1 MRSLFKFRVYCKDV
15 TFSEWLK
22 WHYRVWKDRYYR
34 RKYVGTHG
42 ELENGVEWRLTLP
55 NKPDQDSEG
64 RKLLLE
70 FDDPTATGCIF
81 NATRA
86 HLFIAAIE
94 DHYKYGQQGFQ
105 QNLARIGLQL
115 ADLEDPEGYYVKPLW
130 K

>member
-1 MRSLFKFRVYCKDV
+1 MRSLFKFRVYYKDV
-15 TFSEWLK
+15 TFCEWLK
-22 WHYRVWKDRYYR
+22 WNYRVWKDRYYR
-34 RKYVGTHG
+34 RKYLGTHG

-55 NKPDQDSEG
+55 RNPDQDKEG
-64 RKLLLE
+64 RGLLLE

-94 DHYKYGQQGFQ
+94 HYYEQGQQSFLES
-105 QNLARIGLQL
+105 LARNGYQL
-115 ADLEDPEGYYVKPLW
+115 ADMDDPEGYYVKPLR